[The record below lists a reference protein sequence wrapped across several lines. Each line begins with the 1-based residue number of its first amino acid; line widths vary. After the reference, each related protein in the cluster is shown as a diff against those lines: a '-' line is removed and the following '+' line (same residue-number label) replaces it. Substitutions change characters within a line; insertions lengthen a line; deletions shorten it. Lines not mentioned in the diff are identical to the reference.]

1 MGSMTDTAFQ
11 NTQPSAPLPAWTR
24 FPRNGQREPIS
35 GLSRATLYRL
45 REAGLITVK
54 NLRRPGC
61 IRGAALISVV
71 SLLKAIE
78 AGDSGQ
84 KGSDV

>member
-1 MGSMTDTAFQ
+1 MTANAYQ
-11 NTQPSAPLPAWTR
+11 NPQPSAPSQAWTR

-61 IRGAALISVV
+61 IRGVALISVE

-78 AGDSGQ
+78 AGDSGR
-84 KGSDV
+84 KEVAA